1 MGEFETF
8 DFETKDGFTCN
19 LKHPRGQKAYKCP
32 ILLVHGAGVRGNIFN
47 PPTAKNLIQCLM
59 DEGYDV
65 WIENWRGSIEF
76 PPNEWDLDQVAFYD
90 HPAAVKR
97 VVELTGANEIMAI
110 IHCQGST
117 SFMISVMLGLVPEVK
132 TVISNAVSLHP
143 IVPNYSL
150 FKLWGYIPFVKS
162 SFTYLNP
169 QWGLHAPDFKSKA
182 LRMLVRATHWEKDTL
197 VGKFVSFVYG
207 AGFPALWRL
216 ENLNQQT
223 LEWIQEEFAEVPL
236 SFFLHIRKCIAQGK
250 LVPLNAD
257 LQKEYVPSKPAGLPK
272 IILFA
277 GAKNK
282 CFLPESQKKTY
293 EYLEASDPGR
303 HELYILDNY
312 SHLDIFFGKNA
323 HEDVFPLM
331 INVLNNSIL
340 QSNAASKN

>member
-1 MGEFETF
+1 
-8 DFETKDGFTCN
+8 
-19 LKHPRGQKAYKCP
+19 
-32 ILLVHGAGVRGNIFN
+32 
-47 PPTAKNLIQCLM
+47 
-59 DEGYDV
+59 
-65 WIENWRGSIEF
+65 
-76 PPNEWDLDQVAFYD
+76 
-90 HPAAVKR
+90 
-97 VVELTGANEIMAI
+97 MAT

-303 HELYILDNY
+303 HELYIFDNY

-323 HEDVFPLM
+323 HEDVFALM
-331 INVLNNSIL
+331 INVLNNSIF
-340 QSNAASKN
+340 QSNAASRKSILSGTLCHRCPHPLPDDRVREKVSCIEGGTFLQFGKSQCAAAEQRGPCTSPAPWPRCLVHHGDQLLRNQYRQVK